1 MGPGTVL
8 FTWPLVSCYRFQ
20 LIQGVQGEG
29 SGTAVPDGEITER
42 ALRTL
47 RTLWSPISLILGL
60 VHPKF
65 RQSKA
70 KSSFQR
76 TAALEAGQN

>member
-8 FTWPLVSCYRFQ
+8 FTRPLVSYYRFQ

-42 ALRTL
+42 ALRT
-47 RTLWSPISLILGL
+47 RWSGFSLILGL
-60 VHPKF
+60 VHTKF